1 MSDPEYDLARPGPTE
16 VGISMIAASDLTEVA
31 PGIFYTD
38 RPVVA
43 VDQGIIAFLK
53 EAAARSPSKR
63 ARLCA
68 HPSPDAI
75 QQDMLIVSHRDT
87 YVAPHR
93 HLTKT
98 ETMLIIEGEAEAVI
112 FGEAGAISDVL
123 PMGPAGSG
131 RLFFYRMPERTHHG
145 LLINS
150 EMLVFTES
158 TRGPFRPEDSENA
171 PWAPAPADSTSGQR
185 FAAALR
191 ARCRDFRRPGA

>member
-1 MSDPEYDLARPGPTE
+1 MGLRDGER
-16 VGISMIAASDLTEVA
+16 MIAIGDLTEVA
-31 PGIFYTD
+31 PGIFYTN

-43 VDQGIIAFLK
+43 VDRSVVAFLK
-53 EAAARSPSKR
+53 EVAARTPTKR

-68 HPSPDAI
+68 HPSPDAV

-98 ETMLIIEGEAEAVI
+98 ETMLVIEGEADAVI
-112 FGEAGAISDVL
+112 FDEDGGIVDVL
-123 PMGPAGSG
+123 PMGPVGSD

-150 EMLVFTES
+150 ETLVFTES
-158 TRGPFRPEDSENA
+158 TRGPFRLEDSENA
-171 PWAPAPADSTSGQR
+171 SWAPAPSDTKSGQR
-185 FAAALR
+185 FTAELR
-191 ARCRDFRRPGA
+191 ALCRDYRRAVT